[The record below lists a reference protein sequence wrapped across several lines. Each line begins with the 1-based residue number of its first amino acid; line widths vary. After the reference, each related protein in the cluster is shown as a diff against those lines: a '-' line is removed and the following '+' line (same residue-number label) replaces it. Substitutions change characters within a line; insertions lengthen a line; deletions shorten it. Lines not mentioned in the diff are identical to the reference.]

1 MSLSN
6 RLVAFVDTS
15 PYAESVCDYSAWA
28 AGRGGQTVEL
38 VHVLDQAAKP
48 ETNMSGTI
56 GLGARSNLLEQLATL
71 DAERAKVAQAQGR
84 AVLEDAAYRIR
95 RTAPALSTTESLR
108 HGGIVDAVKS
118 VGQDAALVVVG
129 KRGDTRDVAS
139 GLIGTNVEAVI
150 RASSGPVLVANRAFS
165 TPEKFLIAYD
175 GGTSVERAIDYI
187 VTTGILNGMQG
198 LLVSVGPKDDAI
210 DQKMLSACSR
220 LEAAGISATAQWRDG
235 DQVEV
240 SIAQSVADED
250 IDLLVMGAYGHS
262 RIRSMVIGST
272 TTAMVQGC
280 KVPVLMIR

>member
-1 MSLSN
+1 MTPSN

-28 AGRGGQTVEL
+28 ASRGGQTVEL
-38 VHVLDQAAKP
+38 VHVLDQATRP

-56 GLGARSNLLEQLATL
+56 GLGARSNLLEQLASL
-71 DAERAKVAQAQGR
+71 DAERAKIAQAQGR
-84 AVLEDAAYRIR
+84 AVLEDAAYRVQ
-95 RTAPALSTTESLR
+95 RTAPAVSTSELLR

-118 VGQDAALVVVG
+118 VGQNADLMIVG

-175 GGTSVERAIDYI
+175 GGPSVERAIDFI
-187 VTTGILNGMQG
+187 VSTGILNGMQG
-198 LLVSVGPKDDAI
+198 LLVSVGQKSDAI
-210 DQKMLSACSR
+210 NQKMLNACSR
-220 LEAAGISATAQWRDG
+220 LAAVGVPATTQWRDG
-235 DQVEV
+235 DQVEA
-240 SIAQSVADED
+240 SIALAVSDEE

-262 RIRSMVIGST
+262 RIRSMVIGSA
-272 TTAMVQGC
+272 TTAMVQSC